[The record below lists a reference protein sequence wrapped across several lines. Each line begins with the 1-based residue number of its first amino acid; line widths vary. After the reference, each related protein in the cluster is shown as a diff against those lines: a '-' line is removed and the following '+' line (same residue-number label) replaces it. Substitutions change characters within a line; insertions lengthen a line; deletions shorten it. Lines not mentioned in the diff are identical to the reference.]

1 MSLIVHF
8 LLQFVKK
15 HYSGAKD
22 IMEKMRLLS
31 IIEEDGEK
39 RVNMANLAV
48 VGSHSVN
55 GVARLHSELVKK
67 DLFAPF
73 YALWPDK
80 FQNKTNG
87 ITPRRWLLLCNPML
101 SDVISEKVNSIYLL
115 DVSSLLEHLLVAEII
130 SWTSTGFGNQHW

>member
-1 MSLIVHF
+1 
-8 LLQFVKK
+8 
-15 HYSGAKD
+15 
-22 IMEKMRLLS
+22 MEKMRLLS

-39 RVNMANLAV
+39 RVNMASLAV
-48 VGSHSVN
+48 VGSHAVN

-101 SDVISEKVNSIYLL
+101 SDVISEKVSSTHFLICHCRILELSSFCRLAKTGLL
-115 DVSSLLEHLLVAEII
+115 IL
-130 SWTSTGFGNQHW
+130 TSCKV